1 VYRRVDLWRT
11 FVLVVALLLT
21 AVSTGAFA
29 REFCASD
36 PQFGRHP
43 IDTFHSGQPG
53 TKTEASQQIRTGASD
68 LERSKFALI
77 GTMSPLLAGRLRGVE
92 RI

>member
-1 VYRRVDLWRT
+1 MYRRVDLWRT

-29 REFCASD
+29 REFRIPD
-36 PQFGRHP
+36 PHNERHS
-43 IDTFHSGQPG
+43 IDTFHSSHFGA
-53 TKTEASQQIRTGASD
+53 TKEPLEHIKTGAAD
-68 LERSKFALI
+68 LNRTIVALI
-77 GTMSPLLAGRLRGVE
+77 GTAPPVSIARLRGVD